1 MTMDKT
7 TRDLLAQLQI
17 QSFTVSVMIADVLEG
32 KADDMKELGRQIS
45 ALDTYI
51 EFRDIWELEKKNP
64 LFRRAGADS
73 ALLREGG
80 QGEPTSPGILPGI
93 SATRLA

>member
-32 KADDMKELGRQIS
+32 KADDLKELGRQIS

-51 EFRDIWELEKKNP
+51 EACRKETPKRG
-64 LFRRAGADS
+64 LFLD
-73 ALLREGG
+73 
-80 QGEPTSPGILPGI
+80 TWK
-93 SATRLA
+93 